1 MSVRAAV
8 PIATSSTIG
17 LRFAALLVAL
27 MTATSSSA
35 GPGRWS
41 RSNLDVFSVRS
52 LTVAAPPSEDV
63 FVAAYALLGD
73 PAIDIYVSHDRG
85 LSWSVLARPP
95 VGFSVPAVIVTTPAS
110 PATIYVGTGGFVGET
125 MARSDDGGQSWVLIG
140 PDNNAQR
147 LSAIAVDPSSSN
159 HVYATFIGQGEC
171 ENSGC
176 WSVNAGLF
184 VSTDG
189 GASWRELAPEFFEIG
204 ATGVV
209 IDPRHPGSVYGSS
222 VFGVYA
228 SEDSGRGWRVLP
240 KLYCYPPGLTP
251 YSPGA
256 YSLVLAIGARSEIYA
271 RSEWFFEGPPPGNV
285 CNLTQVSNDGG
296 VTWSFIAWPSPPS
309 VYSMSV
315 NPANRNELLANS
327 YPEIFLS
334 RDSGVTWRTFYA
346 GDGLAIYDAA
356 FSSDGRT
363 IYGVDDSYV
372 YRYDREVSPVGSVV
386 KPIPVRI
393 GGR

>member
-1 MSVRAAV
+1 MKRYMSVTRRCV
-8 PIATSSTIG
+8 LLFGVLLTS
-17 LRFAALLVAL
+17 
-27 MTATSSSA
+27 TSVSA
-35 GPGRWS
+35 GQGRWA
-41 RSNLDVFSVRS
+41 RSNLDVFSVWS
-52 LTVAAPPSEDV
+52 VFVAAPPSEDV
-63 FVAAYALLGD
+63 YVAAYALLGD

-85 LSWSVLARPP
+85 LSWSVRARPS
-95 VGFSVPAVIVTTPAS
+95 VGFSVPPIIVTTPTS
-110 PATIYVGTGGFVGET
+110 PATIYVGTGGFSGET
-125 MARSDDGGQSWVLIG
+125 MARSDDGGRSWTLIG
-140 PDNNAQR
+140 PDTNAQR
-147 LSAIAVDPSSSN
+147 LSSIAIDPSYSN
-159 HVYATFIGQGEC
+159 HIYATFNGQGEC
-171 ENSGC
+171 DSTGC
-176 WSVNAGLF
+176 RNLNAGLF
-184 VSTDG
+184 VSADRG
-189 GASWRELAPEFFEIG
+189 DSWKELAPEFFEGG

-240 KLYCYPPGLTP
+240 KLYCLAPGPTP
-251 YSPGA
+251 HSPGD
-256 YSLVLAIGARSEIYA
+256 YSLVLAVGARSEIYA
-271 RSEWFFEGPPPGNV
+271 RSQRFFEGPPPGGA
-285 CNLTQVSNDGG
+285 CDLTQVSNDDG
-296 VTWSFIAWPSPPS
+296 VTWSYIAWPSPPS

-356 FSSDGRT
+356 FSGDGKT

-372 YRYDREVSPVGSVV
+372 YRYDREVSPIDSVV